1 LNPLHPSD
9 AISQNNLIVICRENF
24 ILGKFVQVFPRQALS
39 FLLIIEHF
47 PFRNAVKKF
56 VYENQGLVRRM
67 YGDMRHIFV
76 MQSELENEID
86 FDDIQHSADKYSKAF
101 NSHNQR
107 QMKAKKTSVDR
118 KNYRSDSEPYFRP
131 AQRPS
136 ATNSKQKTKPPKV
149 SVTEK
154 VDNNLVIDN
163 LIKIN
168 IETLS
173 EESKRKEES
182 SESSM
187 ITTKLTSVPS
197 SSTTPSSISS
207 TTNDSQLDEST
218 ASDKES
224 TKFDKV
230 VLNLFNNISS
240 ALSSS
245 TTTSPSTTDE
255 SAVKLSST
263 LKNESIIKLEE
274 ELEDEVLNDLEQL
287 ASGAMETSTES
298 DAMDRNNSK
307 EPQTTTT
314 ETQLFQD
321 TVQKEKEPVPVVNR
335 RGV

>member
-1 LNPLHPSD
+1 
-9 AISQNNLIVICRENF
+9 
-24 ILGKFVQVFPRQALS
+24 
-39 FLLIIEHF
+39 
-47 PFRNAVKKF
+47 
-56 VYENQGLVRRM
+56 M

-245 TTTSPSTTDE
+245 TTTSPSTSIAEDLSSPTDE